1 MELTQK
7 LARLNHWWTTGRM
20 DKAFLPRTQ
29 RVQLNDIV
37 SKLGD
42 RRITAIVG
50 PRRVGKSTLMSQTI
64 NHLLEGGVDPR
75 RVLFFSC
82 DDLMLFTTPTTLD
95 TLLDVYASEIL
106 FEDLFSLSQPIY
118 VFIDEIHTHSQWSQY
133 LKALY
138 DRRVHAKFVISGSSS
153 AHLFQGTHESLLGRI
168 EELKVLPLSFA
179 EFSHFHNVYRG
190 TPPLPEL
197 PSGSCFDNPREYVS
211 QLQTVFWQLSGHTP
225 AAQKLLN
232 EYLLVGGYPEYFE
245 TENLTLWQ
253 KRLAEDI
260 VTRGLYRDIVS
271 IHKVKNPEILE
282 RLLYIIAENT
292 TQGQAYATLAANLG
306 IDTVTVS
313 NYISYLSQA
322 FLLTVQESYSTNM
335 SKIIR
340 KNKKISVVD
349 NGLRNAL
356 LKQRHLDLEPADAG
370 LLAESLVVQ
379 AARTYA
385 ESNLYSVFYWREKNA
400 EVDIVL
406 DKKTSTQ
413 AIEVKYRNQIR
424 PADLKGLWAYTKLYA
439 PHQLLVITK
448 DRLELSDQVAFL
460 PLWLVR

>member
-1 MELTQK
+1 
-7 LARLNHWWTTGRM
+7 M
-20 DKAFLPRTQ
+20 DKAFLPRAE
-29 RVQLNDIV
+29 RSQLKDIINR
-37 SKLGD
+37 LGD
-42 RRITAIVG
+42 RRITAVVG
-50 PRRVGKSTLMSQTI
+50 PRRVGKSTLISQAI
-64 NHLLEGGVDPR
+64 EHLLANGVNPH

-82 DDLMLFTTPTTLD
+82 DDPMLFATPTALD
-95 TLLDVYASEIL
+95 TLLDAYASEIL
-106 FEDLFSLSQPIY
+106 YEDLFNLSQQIY
-118 VFIDEIHTHSQWSQY
+118 VFIDEVHTLSQWSQY

-138 DRRVHAKFVISGSSS
+138 DRKVRAKFVISGSSS

-179 EFSHFHNVYRG
+179 EFSHFHHVYKG

-197 PSGSCFDNPREYVS
+197 PSGSCFDDPHEYVS
-211 QLQTVFWQLSGHTP
+211 QLQSVFWQISGHAP
-225 AAQKLLN
+225 AAHKLLN
-232 EYLLVGGYPEYFE
+232 EYLLAGGYPEYFE
-245 TENLTLWQ
+245 TENFTLWQ

-292 TQGQAYATLAANLG
+292 TQSQAYATLAATLG
-306 IDTVTVS
+306 VDTVTVS

-322 FLLTVQESYSTNM
+322 LLLTVQESYSTNM

-340 KNKKISVVD
+340 KNKKLSVVD

-356 LKQRHLDLEPADAG
+356 LKQRHIEPTDAG
-370 LLAESLVVQ
+370 LLAESFVVQ

-406 DKKTSTQ
+406 DKKTSTL
-413 AIEVKYRNQIR
+413 AIEVKYRNQIQ
-424 PADLKGLWAYTKLYA
+424 PADLKGLQAYANRYA